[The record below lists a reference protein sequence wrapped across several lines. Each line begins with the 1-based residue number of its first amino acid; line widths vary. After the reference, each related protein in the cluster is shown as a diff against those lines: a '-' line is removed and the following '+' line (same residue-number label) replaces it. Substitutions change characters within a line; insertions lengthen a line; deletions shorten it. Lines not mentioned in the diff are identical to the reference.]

1 MDVALRNRL
10 VANIVRGISKASDP
24 FRTSSV
30 ALSTSGAIYDGAL
43 IGSETNLLTIP
54 SEQVALSMATAVR
67 DYGIEHV
74 ITMTTG
80 NASELHMPLAIK
92 ILVDHALR
100 TNRVIAYSI
109 VNQGGETVFDIDDV
123 RRALPFY
130 TPAPIV
136 LEKVATA
143 VMMPNV
149 IQAELSDVI
158 ALKQCATNGITRNF
172 PLYDSASGYGAA
184 VMTSSGRI
192 YFSGQYSSPDKRLSV
207 HAEMNAVV
215 LAIMAGETEMVRL
228 GVVSSK
234 FAEEP
239 CQMCGCCRQ
248 FFAEMCRK
256 WNVNPDIHCFAFES
270 DVSVQWKLDAY
281 LPATWTSKKW

>member
-10 VANIVRGISKASDP
+10 TMNLERCIRKVSEPLRM
-24 FRTSSV
+24 SSI

-43 IGSETNLLTIP
+43 IGSDTNLLTIS
-54 SEQVALSMATAVR
+54 SEQVALSMATAVQ
-67 DYGIEHV
+67 DYGIEKV

-80 NASELHMPLAIK
+80 SALELQTPLTIK

-100 TNRVIAYSI
+100 TNRGIAYSI
-109 VNQGGETVFDIDDV
+109 VNQDSEILFDIHDV

-130 TPAPIV
+130 NPAPIV
-136 LEKVATA
+136 LAKVATA
-143 VMMPNV
+143 VMTPNV
-149 IQAELSDVI
+149 IQAGLDDVV
-158 ALKQCATNGITRNF
+158 ALKQCAIEGIDRNF

-192 YFSGQYSSPDKRLSV
+192 FFSGQYSSPDKRLGV
-207 HAEMNAVV
+207 HAEMNAVLCAV
-215 LAIMAGETEMVRL
+215 MAGEMDIVRL

-234 FAEEP
+234 FKDEP

-248 FFAEMCRK
+248 FFAEMCVK
-256 WNVNPDIHCFAFES
+256 WKIDPDIHCFALES
-270 DVSVQWKLDAY
+270 DVSALWKPNAY